1 MIVTILSVLQVISCL
16 FLIVTIL
23 LQKAPTQGLSGA
35 ISGGQETFF
44 GQNKATGI
52 EALLANITKIFAIIF
67 VLDSLFLVL
76 VG

>member
-1 MIVTILSVLQVISCL
+1 MIVTILSVIQVIACL

-23 LQKAPTQGLSGA
+23 LQKAPNQGLSGA

-52 EALLANITKIFAIIF
+52 EAILANLTKIFAIVF

-76 VG
+76 LG

>member
-1 MIVTILSVLQVISCL
+1 MVVTILSVIQVIACL

-23 LQKAPTQGLSGA
+23 LQKAPNQGLSGA

-52 EALLANITKIFAIIF
+52 EALLANLTKIFAIIF

-76 VG
+76 LG